1 MGVLAKDTVSRHA
14 DDLAAMNPARM
25 PRTISQARETARLLV
40 VLRRARRFL
49 AVDVPV
55 IPREV
60 ALVAI
65 ADVARARDAVELVRV
80 NHQLC
85 VDAEAAQRLIHLLP
99 ALHRHV
105 EIALAAEY
113 KRRRLDSVGVQE
125 RIRQLLVGLPRLRIP
140 RRADLVVV
148 LDDVLIRAVEGD
160 GERRAG
166 AA

>member
-1 MGVLAKDTVSRHA
+1 MPALPWNLARSYLLKAPRAIDGSFGEGHSI
-14 DDLAAMNPARM
+14 PARGRPCP
-25 PRTISQARETARLLV
+25 PRTRRECRGRSLRRGKQHALLV

-55 IPREV
+55 IPREL

-85 VDAEAAQRLIHLLP
+85 VDAEAAQGLIHLLP

-105 EIALAAEY
+105 EIALAAE
-113 KRRRLDSVGVQE
+113 
-125 RIRQLLVGLPRLRIP
+125 
-140 RRADLVVV
+140 
-148 LDDVLIRAVEGD
+148 
-160 GERRAG
+160 
-166 AA
+166 

>member
-1 MGVLAKDTVSRHA
+1 MPALPWNLGRFYPPKAPRAIGGSFGEGHSI
-14 DDLAAMNPARM
+14 PARGRPCP
-25 PRTISQARETARLLV
+25 PRTRRECRGRSLRRGKQHALLV
-40 VLRRARRFL
+40 VLCRARRFL

-99 ALHRHV
+99 ARSEEHT
-105 EIALAAEY
+105 
-113 KRRRLDSVGVQE
+113 
-125 RIRQLLVGLPRLRIP
+125 
-140 RRADLVVV
+140 
-148 LDDVLIRAVEGD
+148 
-160 GERRAG
+160 
-166 AA
+166 